1 MARRVPLHRSLLVRL
16 LASSVLVAACA
27 VAATAWLAAQ
37 TTEGAIRDGQSRVLA
52 DDTRIYRTLSSYAA
66 THPQWTG
73 IEPILRE
80 LSRDTGRRIA
90 LTTREGAPIAD
101 SDAGPA
107 SPPPFSRPSAVVDP
121 LAVDATLVPTTG
133 SDRIDPEAVGPF
145 RLTDAE
151 RAQSRRDADAAVQC
165 LRTAGRSGD
174 ITQQPNGRSVV
185 TIVGGPTGAGES
197 AGPGVNATVPGPMA
211 DPDGTPGPRPRAS
224 RSPSVVSE
232 ASTAR
237 PGTDDGR
244 TSNSAIAASC
254 GLARPNAPTATEQ
267 KALDELNALFAACL
281 TRKRIAPLTLGLD
294 LTWDKDASPV
304 VARDVAACVDTA
316 RREQLTPYVVPATL
330 LFVGDHDG
338 STAPVF
344 DLSRADT
351 VRIAGVAALILL
363 LTAAVTG
370 LVAARLIRP
379 LTALTDAALRMRDG
393 DDATRVDLPAN
404 HEIGRLA
411 EAFND
416 MSEHRLRM
424 EEQRKEMVG
433 DVAHELR
440 TPLSNIRGWLEAVE
454 DGVAVPDRA
463 LTSSLLEE
471 ALLLQHVIDDLQDLA
486 EADAGRL
493 GLRMESVAPHEVA
506 EQVVAAHLAGAAAQG
521 VALVVRGDS
530 DLRVSADPVRL
541 RQMVGNLVSNAVR
554 HTSEGGSVTVYAHQD
569 GPEVVFEVTDTGI
582 GIAAADLP
590 HVFDRFWRADKSR
603 NRRTGGSGLGLA
615 IVHRLARAHGGSVT
629 VRSTPGV
636 GSVFAIRLP
645 A

>member
-16 LASSVLVAACA
+16 LASSILVAACA

-37 TTEGAIRDGQSRVLA
+37 TTEGAIREGQSRVLA
-52 DDTRIYRTLSSYAA
+52 DDTRIYRTLSTYAA
-66 THPQWTG
+66 THAQWTG
-73 IEPILRE
+73 IDPILRE

-101 SDAGPA
+101 SDAGRG
-107 SPPPFSRPSAVVDP
+107 SPPAFRRPSAVVDP

-151 RAQSRRDADAAVQC
+151 RAQSRREADTALRC

-174 ITQQPNGRSVV
+174 LTQRPNGRSVV
-185 TIVGGPTGAGES
+185 TIVGEPDTAGDATGPGVLPTEPGPLPMPASAAGS
-197 AGPGVNATVPGPMA
+197 AGPQ
-211 DPDGTPGPRPRAS
+211 
-224 RSPSVVSE
+224 SPSVTSD
-232 ASTAR
+232 AAGDR
-237 PGTDDGR
+237 PGGAGR
-244 TSNSAIAASC
+244 ASNNAVAQSC
-254 GLARPNAPTATEQ
+254 GLDRPTVPTATEH
-267 KALDELNALFAACL
+267 KALDELNGLFAACL
-281 TRKRIAPLTLGLD
+281 TRKRIAPLTLGID

-370 LVAARLIRP
+370 VVAARLIRP

-416 MSEHRLRM
+416 MSEHRLRL

-493 GLRMESVAPHEVA
+493 GLRPESVSPHEVA
-506 EQVVAAHLAGAAAQG
+506 EQVVAAHLARAGTQG
-521 VALVVRGDS
+521 VELVLRADT
-530 DLRVSADPVRL
+530 DLRMSADPVRL

-554 HTSEGGSVTVYAHQD
+554 HTPDGGTVTVHAYRD
-569 GPEVVFEVTDTGI
+569 GSEIVFEVSDTGT

-645 A
+645 R

>member
-1 MARRVPLHRSLLVRL
+1 MARRVALHRSLLVRL
-16 LASSVLVAACA
+16 LASSILVAAGA
-27 VAATAWLAAQ
+27 VGATAWLAAQ
-37 TTEGAIRDGQSRVLA
+37 TTEGAIREGQSRVLA
-52 DDTRIYRTLSSYAA
+52 DDTRIYRTLSTFAA
-66 THPQWTG
+66 THPQWDG
-73 IEPILRE
+73 VEPILRQ

-107 SPPPFSRPSAVVDP
+107 SPPPFRRASAVVDP
-121 LAVDATLVPTTG
+121 LAVDAALVATTG

-151 RAQSRRDADAAVQC
+151 SAQSRADAESVVGC
-165 LRTAGRSGD
+165 LRGVGRAVE
-174 ITQQPNGRSVV
+174 IERQPNGRSVV
-185 TIVGGPTGAGES
+185 KVAGGVGGGGES
-197 AGPGVNATVPGPMA
+197 TGPVVIPSSPAVLRDSRPAPAPGGVSRRDPSLAAEQLARAGVDQSSTVVAG
-211 DPDGTPGPRPRAS
+211 
-224 RSPSVVSE
+224 
-232 ASTAR
+232 
-237 PGTDDGR
+237 
-244 TSNSAIAASC
+244 ASC
-254 GLARPNAPTATEQ
+254 GLERLNAPTATELT
-267 KALDELNALFAACL
+267 ALGELNTMFAACL
-281 TRKRIAPLTLGLD
+281 ERRRIAPITLGLD
-294 LTWDKDASPV
+294 LTWDRNAAPLAV
-304 VARDVAACVDTA
+304 RDVDACVDTA
-316 RREQLTPYVVPATL
+316 RREQLTPYVVAATL

-338 STAPVF
+338 STAPAF

-363 LTAAVTG
+363 LTATVTG

-379 LTALTDAALRMRDG
+379 LSALTDAALRMRDG
-393 DDATRVDLPAN
+393 DDSARVDLAAK

-454 DGVAVPDRA
+454 DGVVVPDRA
-463 LTSSLLEE
+463 LTASLLEE

-493 GLRMESVAPHEVA
+493 GLRPESVSAREVS
-506 EQVVAAHLAGAAAQG
+506 EQVVAAHRARAVAAG
-521 VALVVRGDS
+521 VALAVRGDAE
-530 DLRVSADPVRL
+530 LAVSADPVRL

-554 HTSEGGSVTVYAHQD
+554 HTAEGGSVLVHAYRD
-569 GPEVVFEVTDTGI
+569 GAEVVFEVTDTGS

-636 GSVFAIRLP
+636 GSVFGVRLP
-645 A
+645 G

>member
-16 LASSVLVAACA
+16 LASSILVAACA

-37 TTEGAIRDGQSRVLA
+37 TTEGAIREGQSRVLA
-52 DDTRIYRTLSSYAA
+52 DDTRIYRTLSTYAA
-66 THPQWTG
+66 THTQWPG
-73 IEPILRE
+73 VEPILRE

-90 LTTREGAPIAD
+90 LATREGAPIAD

-107 SPPPFSRPSAVVDP
+107 SPPPFTRPSAVVDP
-121 LAVDATLVPTTG
+121 LAVDALLVPTTG

-145 RLTDAE
+145 RLTDTE
-151 RAQSRRDADAAVQC
+151 SAQSRKDADLVVQC
-165 LRTAGRSGD
+165 LRASGRSGD
-174 ITQQPNGRSVV
+174 IGQRPNGRSVV

-197 AGPGVNATVPGPMA
+197 AGPIATSPGPVSV
-211 DPDGTPGPRPRAS
+211 PDSGRSPNVVSDSSGVRPGAGDSRAS
-224 RSPSVVSE
+224 NDVI
-232 ASTAR
+232 
-237 PGTDDGR
+237 GR
-244 TSNSAIAASC
+244 LC
-254 GLARPNAPTATEQ
+254 GLERLNAPTGTEV
-267 KALDELNALFAACL
+267 KALGALNGLFAACL
-281 TRKRIAPLTLGLD
+281 ERKRIAPLTLGLD
-294 LTWDKDASPV
+294 LTWDKNASPAT
-304 VARDVAACVDTA
+304 ARDVDACVDTA

-338 STAPVF
+338 STAPAF

-351 VRIAGVAALILL
+351 ARIGGVAALILL

-393 DDATRVDLPAN
+393 DDATRVDLAAN

-416 MSEHRLRM
+416 MSEHRSRM

-454 DGVAVPDRA
+454 DGIVAPDRA

-471 ALLLQHVIDDLQDLA
+471 AVLLQHVIDDLQDLA

-493 GLRMESVAPHEVA
+493 GLRVEPVSPRELS
-506 EQVVAAHLAGAAAQG
+506 EQVVAAHLPRARRRASRWWRGARRTCGCRPTRCGCGRWWATSCRTRCGTPRRAGA
-521 VALVVRGDS
+521 
-530 DLRVSADPVRL
+530 
-541 RQMVGNLVSNAVR
+541 
-554 HTSEGGSVTVYAHQD
+554 
-569 GPEVVFEVTDTGI
+569 
-582 GIAAADLP
+582 
-590 HVFDRFWRADKSR
+590 
-603 NRRTGGSGLGLA
+603 
-615 IVHRLARAHGGSVT
+615 
-629 VRSTPGV
+629 
-636 GSVFAIRLP
+636 
-645 A
+645 

>member
-16 LASSVLVAACA
+16 LASSILVAACA

-52 DDTRIYRTLSSYAA
+52 DDTRIYRTLSTYAA
-66 THPQWTG
+66 THAQWTG
-73 IEPILRE
+73 VEPVLRA

-90 LTTREGAPIAD
+90 LSTREGAPIAD

-107 SPPPFSRPSAVVDP
+107 SPPPFARPSAVVDP
-121 LAVDATLVPTTG
+121 LAVDAALVPTTG

-151 RAQSRRDADAAVQC
+151 RARSRTDADLAVRC
-165 LRTAGRSGD
+165 LVAAGRTGEVG
-174 ITQQPNGRSVV
+174 QRPNGRSTV
-185 TIVGGPTGAGES
+185 TLTGGGTPPPALVTEPAPAPAS
-197 AGPGVNATVPGPMA
+197 ASR
-211 DPDGTPGPRPRAS
+211 PGPR
-224 RSPSVVSE
+224 VVTD
-232 ASTAR
+232 ARGVR
-237 PGTDDGR
+237 PGADD
-244 TSNSAIAASC
+244 AAAGERC
-254 GLARPNAPTATEQ
+254 GLGRLNTPTATEQ
-267 KALDELNALFAACL
+267 RALAELNGLLAACL
-281 TRKRIAPLTLGLD
+281 DRRRLPPLTLGPD
-294 LTWDKDASPV
+294 LTWDHDAAPDG
-304 VARDVAACVDTA
+304 ARDVAACVDTA
-316 RREQLTPYVVPATL
+316 RREQLAPYVVPATL

-344 DLSRADT
+344 DLNRADT
-351 VRIAGVAALILL
+351 VRIAAVAALILL

-379 LTALTDAALRMRDG
+379 LRALTDAAGRMRDG
-393 DDATRVDLPAN
+393 DDATRVDLTAD

-411 EAFND
+411 QAFND
-416 MSEHRLRM
+416 MAEHRSRL

-463 LTSSLLEE
+463 WTASLLEE
-471 ALLLQHVIDDLQDLA
+471 ALLLQHVIDDLQNLA

-493 GLRMESVAPHEVA
+493 GLRLESVSPYDVA
-506 EQVVAAHLAGAAAQG
+506 EQVVAAHLARATAAG
-521 VALVVRGDS
+521 VELVVRGEPGAV
-530 DLRVSADPVRL
+530 LRADPVRL

-554 HTSEGGSVTVYAHQD
+554 HTPAGGRVTVHVRED
-569 GPEVVFEVTDTGI
+569 GSAVVFEVTDTGT
-582 GIAAADLP
+582 GIAQDDLP

-603 NRRTGGSGLGLA
+603 NRRTGGTGLGLA
-615 IVHRLARAHGGSVT
+615 IGRRLARAHDGEVT
-629 VRSTPGV
+629 ARSTLGE
-636 GSVFAIRLP
+636 GSTFTIRLP
-645 A
+645 R

>member
-1 MARRVPLHRSLLVRL
+1 MD
-16 LASSVLVAACA
+16 AA
-27 VAATAWLAAQ
+27 
-37 TTEGAIRDGQSRVLA
+37 
-52 DDTRIYRTLSSYAA
+52 
-66 THPQWTG
+66 
-73 IEPILRE
+73 
-80 LSRDTGRRIA
+80 
-90 LTTREGAPIAD
+90 
-101 SDAGPA
+101 
-107 SPPPFSRPSAVVDP
+107 
-121 LAVDATLVPTTG
+121 LVPTTG

-151 RAQSRRDADAAVQC
+151 RAQSRRDADIAVQC
-165 LRTAGRSGD
+165 LRAAGRSGD
-174 ITQQPNGRSVV
+174 ITQRPNGRSVV
-185 TIVGGPTGAGES
+185 AIVGGPTGAGDS
-197 AGPGVNATVPGPMA
+197 PGPGGTTTVPAPVTDPGDTGGSRPLPRRGPSVV
-211 DPDGTPGPRPRAS
+211 PRAS
-224 RSPSVVSE
+224 S
-232 ASTAR
+232 AR
-237 PGTDDGR
+237 PGVESGRASDG
-244 TSNSAIAASC
+244 AVAAAC
-254 GLARPNAPTATEQ
+254 GLDRPNVPTATEQ
-267 KALDELNALFAACL
+267 RALGELNALFAACL
-281 TRKRIAPLTLGLD
+281 TRKNIAPLTLGQD

-351 VRIAGVAALILL
+351 ARIAGVAALILL

-379 LTALTDAALRMRDG
+379 LSALTDAALRMRDG
-393 DDATRVDLPAN
+393 DDATRVDLSAN

-493 GLRMESVAPHEVA
+493 RLRRESVSAHEVS
-506 EQVVAAHLAGAAAQG
+506 EQVVAAHLARAAAQG
-521 VALVVRGDS
+521 VDLVVWGDA
-530 DLRVSADPVRL
+530 DLRLSADPVRL

-554 HTSEGGSVTVYAHQD
+554 HTAEGGRVTVHAFPD
-569 GPEVVFEVTDTGI
+569 GSEIVFEVTDTGI

-615 IVHRLARAHGGSVT
+615 IVQRLARAHGGSVT

-636 GSVFAIRLP
+636 GSVFAVRLP
-645 A
+645 T

>member
-16 LASSVLVAACA
+16 LASSILVAACA

-37 TTEGAIRDGQSRVLA
+37 TTEGAIREGQSRILA

-66 THPQWTG
+66 THSHWAG
-73 IEPILRE
+73 VEPILRE

-90 LTTREGAPIAD
+90 LSTREGAPIAD

-107 SPPPFSRPSAVVDP
+107 SPFTRPSAVVDP
-121 LAVDATLVPTTG
+121 LAVDAALVSVTG
-133 SDRIDPEAVGPF
+133 FDRIDPEAVGPF

-151 RAQSRRDADAAVQC
+151 RAQSRADADGVVRC

-174 ITQQPNGRSVV
+174 IAQRPNGRSVV
-185 TIVGGPTGAGES
+185 TIVGGPTEDGGS
-197 AGPGVNATVPGPMA
+197 AGPEPGA
-211 DPDGTPGPRPRAS
+211 GTPAPAPPPDPR
-224 RSPSVVSE
+224 RSPSVVAEGSGE
-232 ASTAR
+232 R
-237 PGTDDGR
+237 PQAGDGR
-244 TSNSAIAASC
+244 ASNAVLGERC
-254 GLARPNAPTATEQ
+254 GLVRLDAPTATEA
-267 KALDELNALFAACL
+267 KALGELNGLLAACL
-281 TRKRIAPLTLGLD
+281 ERRQIAPLTLGLD
-294 LTWDKDASPV
+294 LTWDENAMPV

-330 LFVGDHDG
+330 LYVGDHDG
-338 STAPVF
+338 STAPAF

-379 LTALTDAALRMRDG
+379 LTALTDAAVRMRDG
-393 DDATRVDLPAN
+393 DDATRVDLTAN

-416 MSEHRLRM
+416 MSEHRRRM

-463 LTSSLLEE
+463 WTSSLLEE

-493 GLRMESVAPHEVA
+493 GLRVEAVSPREVS
-506 EQVVAAHLAGAAAQG
+506 EQVVAAHLGRAAAAG
-521 VALVVRGDS
+521 VALTVRG
-530 DLRVSADPVRL
+530 
-541 RQMVGNLVSNAVR
+541 
-554 HTSEGGSVTVYAHQD
+554 
-569 GPEVVFEVTDTGI
+569 
-582 GIAAADLP
+582 
-590 HVFDRFWRADKSR
+590 
-603 NRRTGGSGLGLA
+603 
-615 IVHRLARAHGGSVT
+615 
-629 VRSTPGV
+629 
-636 GSVFAIRLP
+636 
-645 A
+645 

>member
-16 LASSVLVAACA
+16 LASSILVAACA

-37 TTEGAIRDGQSRVLA
+37 TTEGAIREGQSRVLA
-52 DDTRIYRTLSSYAA
+52 DDTRIYRTLSTYAA
-66 THPQWTG
+66 THTQWTG
-73 IEPILRE
+73 VEPILRD

-90 LTTREGAPIAD
+90 LATREGVPIAD

-107 SPPPFSRPSAVVDP
+107 SPPFSRPSAVVDP
-121 LAVDATLVPTTG
+121 LAVDAALVPTTG

-151 RAQSRRDADAAVQC
+151 RAQSRGEADAVVQC
-165 LRTAGRSGD
+165 LRAAGRSGD
-174 ITQQPNGRSVV
+174 IEQRPNGRSVV
-185 TIVGGPTGAGES
+185 TIVGGSTGSADPTG
-197 AGPGVNATVPGPMA
+197 PVV
-211 DPDGTPGPRPRAS
+211 TPSSPAPAAAS
-224 RSPSVVSE
+224 RSSPGVVAE
-232 ASTAR
+232 GPGPGNGRASTGVLGER
-237 PGTDDGR
+237 
-244 TSNSAIAASC
+244 C
-254 GLARPNAPTATEQ
+254 GLERPNAPTATET
-267 KALDELNALFAACL
+267 KALAELNGLFAACL
-281 TRKRIAPLTLGLD
+281 QRRHIAPLTLGLD
-294 LTWDKDASPV
+294 LTWDKNAAPG
-304 VARDVAACVDTA
+304 AGRDLAACVDTA

-363 LTAAVTG
+363 LTAALTG

-379 LTALTDAALRMRDG
+379 LTALTDAAQRMRDG
-393 DDATRVDLPAN
+393 DDATRVDLTAN

-416 MSEHRLRM
+416 MSEHRRRM

-440 TPLSNIRGWLEAVE
+440 TPLSNIRGWLEAIE
-454 DGVAVPDRA
+454 DGVVAPDRA

-493 GLRMESVAPHEVA
+493 GLRLEAVSPLEVC
-506 EQVVAAHLAGAAAQG
+506 EQVAAAHLARATAAD
-521 VALVVRGDS
+521 VALVVRGEA
-530 DLRVSADPVRL
+530 DLSVPADPVRL

-554 HTSEGGSVTVYAHQD
+554 HTPRGGSVTLHAYRD
-569 GPEVVFEVTDTGI
+569 GPQVVFEVTDTGT
-582 GIAAADLP
+582 GIAAHDLP

-615 IVHRLARAHGGSVT
+615 ITHRLTHAHAGT
-629 VRSTPGV
+629 ITARSTPDV
-636 GSVFAIRLP
+636 GSVFTIRLP
-645 A
+645 T